1 MNLSHIIDTLG
12 LQQLVYDQDTEISG
26 GYAADLLS
34 DVVGNGSEGTLLL
47 TVQVHKNIVA
57 VANLVG
63 LGGVIITHGRQPEED
78 LIKAARDNG
87 VTILLTPESTF
98 TTAGRLYALG
108 LRSA

>member
-1 MNLSHIIDTLG
+1 MKLSHLIENLG
-12 LQQLVYDQDTEISG
+12 LEPLVYEHDTEISG

-34 DVVGNGSEGTLLL
+34 DVVGNVGEGTLLL

-63 LGGVIITHGRQPEED
+63 LGAVIITHGRRPEDD
-78 LIKAARDNG
+78 LVQAAKDND
-87 VTILLTPESTF
+87 VTILLTPESSF
-98 TTAGRLYALG
+98 TTAGRLYELG